1 MGPGTRFGL
10 LGERAGLQ
18 KSRSALPGAVAAF
31 VVCTIPVAH
40 LRADPALQGTDSE
53 ELRYAILARQVSIW
67 GSSTIPAA
75 VRGREARTSTI
86 GRPRR
91 LTITA
96 NVNLNLSK
104 RQKD

>member
-53 ELRYAILARQVSIW
+53 ELRYAILAPGVDL